1 MVKLWEEFSVLF
13 FSDSQCISRKY
24 QLAETE
30 LNVTATI
37 VPVCVHV
44 LKLSLLDIGAT
55 VAEKLEVTS
64 LLHPVSVYRY
74 CSIHPFLS

>member
-1 MVKLWEEFSVLF
+1 
-13 FSDSQCISRKY
+13 
-24 QLAETE
+24 
-30 LNVTATI
+30 
-37 VPVCVHV
+37 VHV